1 MYLRIYLKLVSIQKD
16 TIMLNIPALDSMKT
30 YPHAEI

>member
-1 MYLRIYLKLVSIQKD
+1 MYIRLYFKLVSIQKD
-16 TIMLNIPALDSMKT
+16 TIILSIPALVSTKT